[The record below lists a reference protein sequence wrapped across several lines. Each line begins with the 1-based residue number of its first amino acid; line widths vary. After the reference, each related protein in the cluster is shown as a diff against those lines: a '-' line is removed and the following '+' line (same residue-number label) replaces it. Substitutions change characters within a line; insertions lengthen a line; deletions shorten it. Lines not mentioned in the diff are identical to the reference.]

1 MSEHTVKGVRVAFF
15 ALVLDGR
22 ERAEVPEGFRAIPP
36 GPVLLVS
43 NFAKTFSGGGTI
55 VASDSLEAM
64 LELKAQD
71 AQFGWDLGNHK
82 LEKIADYAS
91 GWKAGRAVVNPT
103 KTYLA
108 VRAESQADGESLTV
122 DPAGVVPR
130 GPSILRLLKAT
141 TPDNP

>member
-1 MSEHTVKGVRVAFF
+1 MSEHAVSNVDVAFF

-22 ERAEVPEGFRAIPP
+22 EIAEVPKGFRAIPP

-43 NFAKTFSGGGTI
+43 SFANTFSGGGTI
-55 VASDSLEAM
+55 VASDSLQAM
-64 LELKAQD
+64 FELKAQD
-71 AQFGWDLGNHK
+71 AHLSWDLGNNA
-82 LEKIADYAS
+82 LEKLADYAT
-91 GWKAGRAVVNPT
+91 GWKGGRAVVNPT

-108 VRAESQADGESLTV
+108 VRAESQADGERLTV